1 MTTGL
6 ELIDGAMQALTEHGI
21 TLQDKLLPAGQSLTM
36 SLAFLLLSW
45 GGVKLILEG
54 GSLVEGLGEMLNKFF
69 MIGLVWWL
77 VSSGHEIW
85 VNGLL
90 ASFTEI
96 GNTLSGAGSN
106 PLHQALAELT
116 TMIENMWAS
125 IKLSPDA
132 GVLTS
137 AGLQLFF
144 TGLTG
149 GIFKL
154 VAIGFITVAAAIFVA
169 MYAVSQVLIG
179 IALALGPVFIPWLLL
194 DATNFVFWGWLKFLI
209 VAALYKVVGLVVL
222 SYGAAMMTWL
232 TQATVAASLT
242 GDGANVNIV
251 GSIVVVLLSFV
262 LAYLMF
268 QIPVIANGLMAGHA
282 SVSVGRP
289 PTAQSAPVAAAS
301 KPSVPP
307 SPPPPPPPP
316 PAPPPSVPR

>member
-1 MTTGL
+1 MAAGL
-6 ELIDGAMQALTEHGI
+6 DLIDGAMQALTAHGL
-21 TLQDKLLPAGQSLTM
+21 TLQDKLLPAGQSLVGA
-36 SLAFLLLSW
+36 LALLLISW
-45 GGVKLILEG
+45 GGVKLVLEG
-54 GSLVEGLGEMLNKFF
+54 GSFVEGLGEMLNKFF

-116 TMIENMWAS
+116 GMIDKMWAS

-137 AGLQLFF
+137 AGLELFF
-144 TGLTG
+144 AGLTG
-149 GIFKL
+149 GIFKIF
-154 VAIGFITVAAAIFVA
+154 AIGFITVAAAIFTA

-194 DATNFVFWGWLKFLI
+194 DATSFVFWGWIKFLI

-232 TQATVAASLT
+232 TQATIAASLV
-242 GDGANVNIV
+242 GDEASVNVIA
-251 GSIVVVLLSFV
+251 SLVVVLLSFV
-262 LAYLMF
+262 LAFLMF
-268 QIPVIANGLMAGHA
+268 QIPTIANGLMSGHA
-282 SVSVGRP
+282 SVHAGRM
-289 PTAQSAPVAAAS
+289 PTAQSAPAAVAA
-301 KPSVPP
+301 KPAT
-307 SPPPPPPPP
+307 P
-316 PAPPPSVPR
+316 PAPK